1 MTPTSSPAASTD
13 ESKLSIL
20 AVLSL
25 IFGVL
30 GCTVIGGVAGL
41 ICGITA
47 RRQIQRSDGRLV
59 GGWLAMA
66 GIILSVLMLLLVA
79 AAGLVLPGL
88 VRSQMVRGGMTRQNL
103 SRIDKALHFYEADNG
118 NKLPPAE
125 NWCETLRPNLGAR
138 ATELL
143 RRPGSPPTAACGYG
157 YNTDVAGLVVA
168 DVNPQTVV
176 LFELATPECNV
187 SGKEELLRHPA
198 TNSPNDRVSVLLANG
213 NVRWL
218 TEPELKALRWKP

>member
-1 MTPTSSPAASTD
+1 MTPASSPATGTD
-13 ESKLSIL
+13 ESKLSLL
-20 AVLSL
+20 AVSSL
-25 IFGVL
+25 VFGLL
-30 GCTVIGGVAGL
+30 GCTGIGGIAGL
-41 ICGITA
+41 TCGIIA
-47 RRQIQRSDGRLV
+47 RRRIRRSEGRLV
-59 GGWLAMA
+59 GGWLATA
-66 GIILSVLMLLLVA
+66 GIILSVLMLMLLLA
-79 AAGLVLPGL
+79 AALVLPGL
-88 VRSQMVRGGMTRQNL
+88 MRMQAVGQGMTRQNL
-103 SRIDKALHFYEADNG
+103 SRIDKALHFYAADNG

-143 RRPGSPPTAACGYG
+143 RRPGSPSTAACGYG
-157 YNTDVAGLVVA
+157 YNADVAGLVVA

-176 LFELATPECNV
+176 LFELAAPECNV
-187 SGKEELLRHPA
+187 SGKEELLRHPG